1 MGRMTAGPYY
11 DKSEAVCD
19 YDALRLGLDEF
30 GILVRG
36 PSRL

>member
-11 DKSEAVCD
+11 DKSEAVC
-19 YDALRLGLDEF
+19 YHDALRLGLDEF